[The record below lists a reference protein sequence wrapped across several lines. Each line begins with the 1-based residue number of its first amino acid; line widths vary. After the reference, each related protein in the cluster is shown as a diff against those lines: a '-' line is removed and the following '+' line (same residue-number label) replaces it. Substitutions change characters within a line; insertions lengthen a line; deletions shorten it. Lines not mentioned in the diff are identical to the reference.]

1 MRRKYLQRFW
11 LLAALSFL
19 IVPAIGFIV
28 YVMQWDPA
36 VFIFGTVLMIVIA
49 QSPINSYRQYIKNG
63 IMKDFTGFFKDFDY
77 RFGNLVDAEKSGFRG
92 CSEIMTDVTGT
103 IILKENTKM
112 LQ

>member
-11 LLAALSFL
+11 LLVALSFL

-49 QSPINSYRQYIKNG
+49 QSPINSYRQYVKNG
-63 IMKDFTGFFKDFDY
+63 IMKDFTGFL
-77 RFGNLVDAEKSGFRG
+77 RIL
-92 CSEIMTDVTGT
+92 TTGSA
-103 IILKENTKM
+103 ILSMRKNQVFAVVRK
-112 LQ
+112 L